1 MQRGTRR
8 WHFTRPPPP
17 IHHAATLPSQRTLC
31 CFFSHPPP
39 FHWGEC
45 RQACPCFAPCGR
57 HGVMY
62 PCKPAGTHGHCGPQG
77 EPDSVLFAPPG
88 RTHVGP
94 RGNQTRFCSRPL
106 DAPTRAD
113 RARQQKLNPVRRD
126 LLSNSTFDM
135 CAFAWD
141 MRLHVMQRI
150 PRVIS
155 PPNSR
160 DPKGH
165 VNKGPGRTC
174 RHAIGRN
181 GLLTHVHYTRMH
193 ACTQT
198 HTHACVLAY
207 MYKLRLITAVIHSCI
222 YFTRQPPTVKL
233 QMSPSVLKLDLP
245 AVV

>member
-1 MQRGTRR
+1 M
-8 WHFTRPPPP
+8 
-17 IHHAATLPSQRTLC
+17 
-31 CFFSHPPP
+31 
-39 FHWGEC
+39 
-45 RQACPCFAPCGR
+45 
-57 HGVMY
+57 
-62 PCKPAGTHGHCGPQG
+62 
-77 EPDSVLFAPPG
+77 
-88 RTHVGP
+88 GP

-113 RARQQKLNPVRRD
+113 RARQQKLNPARRD

-174 RHAIGRN
+174 RHTIGRN

-193 ACTQT
+193 AHTQT

-207 MYKLRLITAVIHSCI
+207 MHKLRLITAVTHLCI
-222 YFTRQPPTVKL
+222 YFTRQPPTVKYPKKSKPNTHEH
-233 QMSPSVLKLDLP
+233 QRNKYIDAPKRWD
-245 AVV
+245 